1 MAKYAKAPLF
11 VLLTRREAWQ
21 NERRKREKKTIVY
34 FGASLISPLKRPL
47 TSQTEKGKKSR
58 KPASQTNR
66 RRNKAERRQ
75 KGRGRKRKVRKMYAL
90 R

>member
-1 MAKYAKAPLF
+1 MGKYAKAPLF

-21 NERRKREKKTIVY
+21 NERREREKKTIVY

-47 TSQTEKGKKSR
+47 TSQTEKGKMSR

-66 RRNKAERRQ
+66 RRNKAELS
-75 KGRGRKRKVRKMYAL
+75 KGRGSKRKVRKMYAL